1 MVNPDLLKR
10 IDDACIDLPG
20 VQSGQCPLC
29 ERVGLPILP
38 VRLTVCERTS
48 ITSGFTELPADR
60 ITEFTD
66 IRLNQ
71 AVTDQG
77 TSPRTLGEPVR
88 SYLGDTTDSQVS
100 KYILRQLRP
109 GYFYVLDDENTRNTS
124 DGETTGDRVNHN
136 WYAYVVTTDGMFYQ
150 FSVSEAPPSPEQP
163 EFACG
168 LNDEE
173 RRFKTVS
180 ASTIALDSVDTANNI
195 YYLYSEHALPITF
208 LNHLRTATH
217 SDGRRMR
224 DVAMQRFDVAAWRD
238 NKTQQPFAFSAEDL
252 SLVAEYSDNAAGMEA
267 FFWPDQSNRQL
278 FTREELRQAMGQR
291 LRAASQQLK
300 DKSLVLAVHDEV
312 GLINEL
318 NKYRQRPLELLE
330 EFLQQY
336 DPQGYLNRRNLLCYK
351 AIEIFEENYRI
362 QRQIAQA
369 PMNQRIEEASQT
381 TIDSKQQRIDQIDRQ
396 IEAIRSDGDPNWLD
410 RQRIETL
417 RIERRD
423 LQRQIDAE
431 RRSIELLTQ
440 EPEQLISA
448 YNKELADYYTLPDA
462 PVDPDTGK
470 PTNPEL
476 EDFKAKY
483 KALVERINQ
492 LVRAFDE
499 DYSLWVEAHL
509 DRVTV
514 RYSDDIY
521 APGLGL
527 SGVLS
532 NALLGGILS
541 DASKWLWDGLA
552 SAIDSADSL
561 LMKAMFSNQ
570 RRLID
575 DALTVRKALPAKA
588 YVPPRVLLRW
598 REQYREQLKD
608 EREFRYDTIMAAV
621 TTTLGD
627 SLYGLAMQEASRA
640 ITTQASDSNSN
651 ADTHASD
658 SEGPTDGNN
667 DDNTI
672 ELADLPSGDALESF
686 NRYQQLIITG
696 SYDVQQIQASQ
707 DPNDTTQYSHL
718 PVLAS
723 VTVGR
728 KDFHDWLDTLTRQLY
743 PRANTNS
750 PSPDAMQFHEDNGV
764 GGNFSVTHIEN
775 NHQIIVVI
783 PIDTTAPDF
792 LERYNA
798 TTDDFDEGDA
808 EKSNWGDRQNARSI
822 AASISD
828 GIRLSNHPSV
838 SGLRN
843 KSFALSKGLVAYN
856 NASVLVREAT
866 SDDPDAIQVAT
877 ALGKLSLVAIDSL
890 DFASTFM
897 ASNNAALSSL
907 NRFLQVTKGPIDA
920 ALAIL
925 SIADGINKQS
935 SAKRAAKLGL
945 PESVQDKYRHS
956 GSIDIA
962 DGVVSLVLVGAALV
976 FTGGTAAFVIGAGA
990 IASGVS
996 FSIFKIIMSSS
1007 LTVFV
1012 ARAVAIW
1019 VTRCRYG
1026 VRDEQGQVLPYDSME
1041 EEQNGLELVFKG
1053 VTVEMLIRNPAKDL
1067 VEQYGGGIPNERMWE
1082 IVSESVRRGTFREV
1096 SILVKVPDL
1105 DSMEVGLRLELGE
1118 GDKKNTI
1125 LKKNFIKQMDTGMF
1139 IERKIGPESGI
1150 TTEDRNTEI
1159 SKSGN
1164 IYSIS
1169 SKQEIDARRPGE
1181 LISLIVSFLDTTKN
1195 SGPKTDIFKVRA

>member
-48 ITSGFTELPADR
+48 MTSGFTELPADR

-88 SYLGDTTDSQVS
+88 SYLGDTTGSQVS

-109 GYFYVLDDENTRNTS
+109 GYFYLLDDENTRNTS

-150 FSVSEAPPSPEQP
+150 FAVSEAPPSPEQP

-180 ASTIALDSVDTANNI
+180 ASTIALDSVDTATNI

-208 LNHLRTATH
+208 LNHLRTASH
-217 SDGRRMR
+217 SDGRRLR

-238 NKTQQPFAFSAEDL
+238 NKTQQPFAFSAEEL

-267 FFWPDQSNRQL
+267 FFWPDQNNRQL

-318 NKYRQRPLELLE
+318 NAYRQRPLELLE
-330 EFLQQY
+330 EFLQQH

-369 PMNQRIEEASQT
+369 PLNQRIEEASQP
-381 TIDSKQQRIDQIDRQ
+381 TIDSKQQRINQIDRQ

-462 PVDPDTGK
+462 PVDPETGK
-470 PTNPEL
+470 RINPEL

-514 RYSDDIY
+514 RYSDDVY

-541 DASKWLWDGLA
+541 DASKWLWDRLA

-570 RRLID
+570 RHLID
-575 DALTVRKALPAKA
+575 DAITVRQALPAKA

-598 REQYREQLKD
+598 REQYRKLLHG
-608 EREFRYDTIMAAV
+608 EREFRYDTTMAGLIA
-621 TTTLGD
+621 TMGN
-627 SLYGLAMQEASRA
+627 SLYAQALQDASKVIPDTPPDPNSTA
-640 ITTQASDSNSN
+640 DADAGNDGGTTNINSN
-651 ADTHASD
+651 
-658 SEGPTDGNN
+658 NN
-667 DDNTI
+667 AIDA
-672 ELADLPSGDALESF
+672 ADLPSVKALESF

-707 DPNDTTQYSHL
+707 DANDPAQYLHL

-723 VTVGR
+723 VSVGR

-743 PRANTNS
+743 PKGKAN
-750 PSPDAMQFHEDNGV
+750 PDASDALQFHEDDGV

-775 NHQIIVVI
+775 DHQITVVI

-792 LERYNA
+792 LDRYNT
-798 TTDDFDEGDA
+798 TTDDFGEDDIA
-808 EKSNWGDRQNARSI
+808 KSNWNDRQNARDLGSYI
-822 AASISD
+822 AQ
-828 GIRLSNHPSV
+828 GIGGTNHPAV
-838 SGLRN
+838 AGLRN
-843 KSFALSKGLVAYN
+843 TSTRVQLLLIYYN
-856 NASVLVREAT
+856 NFSILNSEFSSGDADGIQVTLALTKLIIASVDTLQFAATLLASTDGALASLVRRLQILRL
-866 SDDPDAIQVAT
+866 PGDAIIGV
-877 ALGKLSLVAIDSL
+877 
-890 DFASTFM
+890 
-897 ASNNAALSSL
+897 
-907 NRFLQVTKGPIDA
+907 
-920 ALAIL
+920 L
-925 SIADGINKQS
+925 SIADGLD
-935 SAKRAAKLGL
+935 KRANAHRAALLGL
-945 PESVQDKYRHS
+945 PESIQNKHRTA
-956 GSIDIA
+956 GNIDVA
-962 DGVVSLVLVGAALV
+962 NGVVALV
-976 FTGGTAAFVIGAGA
+976 IV
-990 IASGVS
+990 V
-996 FSIFKIIMSSS
+996 
-1007 LTVFV
+1007 
-1012 ARAVAIW
+1012 AVAVGPISAPVALFAGVANGVVTSVLKLILGPGLNILVAFAVSCW

-1026 VRDEQGQVLPYDSME
+1026 VRDELGQVLPYDSME

-1053 VTVEMLIRNPAKDL
+1053 VTVEMLLQKPDDY
-1067 VEQYGGGIPNERMWE
+1067 ESYGVVPTQGQWDIVRER
-1082 IVSESVRRGTFREV
+1082 SRQLPRTL
-1096 SILVKVPDL
+1096 SILITVPDL
-1105 DSMEVGLRLELGE
+1105 DEMEIGLKLELGE
-1118 GDKKNTI
+1118 GLDREPIFQDSYIKTENPGI
-1125 LKKNFIKQMDTGMF
+1125 LSNRIY
-1139 IERKIGPESGI
+1139 ESNN
-1150 TTEDRNTEI
+1150 DPRI
-1159 SKSGN
+1159 SKTVDIKKIKNSYLLSYEQHIQSN
-1164 IYSIS
+1164 
-1169 SKQEIDARRPGE
+1169 QPPR
-1181 LISLIVSFLDTTKN
+1181 LLSLFVSFTDSKTPTEEKN
-1195 SGPKTDIFKVRA
+1195 GTFKIMV